1 MLSRN
6 VILFIFQM
14 VFPHLSENANKPVN
28 DASQKELLFLPSN
41 QAGCLL
47 LAVAH
52 KVIQLAEGIQIMV

>member
-1 MLSRN
+1 
-6 VILFIFQM
+6 M